1 MKRFILMIILI
12 LNLQS
17 WTRADDISDFE
28 IEGMSIG
35 DSALDYFSEDYLNKA
50 EKFYYPNKK
59 FYELFTHSSKFKVYD
74 SVTLSFKPNNYTIYG
89 ISGAL
94 DFRSKSFDECLN
106 KKKDIEKEIEAIF
119 QDSQKKDHGI
129 YLTPDYTDNKSK
141 RSQVEYILKG
151 SEEIISV
158 ECVNWSEKTE
168 KKQDWGD
175 NLSITLYSKEYEE
188 FARGL

>member
-1 MKRFILMIILI
+1 MLH
-12 LNLQS
+12 
-17 WTRADDISDFE
+17 D
-28 IEGMSIG
+28 G
-35 DSALDYFSEDYLNKA
+35 DSWLVDTDLFNQSPLANSNLAVVPKNFKLEA
-50 EKFYYPNKK
+50 PYPNP
-59 FYELFTHSSKFKVYD
+59 FNPIITIEYSLPYASNVLLVIYD
-74 SVTLSFKPNNYTIYG
+74 LNGRQVDILYNGIQQPNNYTIYG